1 MNYHH
6 LIIEERCCI
15 REFYKKGLS
24 YRKIAELIGRSPS
37 IVSREINRNRTL
49 KWNALYWNTAPLR
62 SVRGNV
68 LDR

>member
-6 LIIEERCCI
+6 LTIEERCCI

-37 IVSREINRNRTL
+37 TVSREINRNRTYMYDIPTYYPHTTQKKYL
-49 KWNALYWNTAPLR
+49 LR
-62 SVRGNV
+62 RSY
-68 LDR
+68 